1 MDVFLV
7 DALRTPFG
15 SFGGALSGIDA
26 PHLAAYV
33 IKALLDK
40 TGLKGE
46 DVDEVIIGNVVTAG
60 EGQAPAR
67 QAAIY
72 GGIPVSVP
80 AMTINKVCGSG
91 LKSMMLAVGSIKL
104 GDADMV
110 IAGGMENMSS
120 IPYYLKKARFGYRM
134 GDGSVTDGMVYDGLW
149 DPYDNIHMG
158 LITENIAKK
167 HNITRQEQDDFAVR
181 SYKLAQNAQE
191 KIFKDEIVPLTIK
204 QKKGEIIID
213 KDEDPFKV
221 KFDKIPQLRGA
232 FDKEGTVTAANSS
245 TISDGAAIG
254 LLANEDAVRKHNLK
268 PLARVVAYSTYSTK
282 PTLFPE
288 APVGAI
294 KRVLER
300 ANLSIDDIGLFEINE
315 AFAVVVLIAIKELN
329 LDINKVN
336 VNGGA
341 VSIGHPIGASGGR
354 LAATLVKQMQRQNVQ
369 YGLATLCI
377 GGGEAVAVI
386 FEKV

>member
-1 MDVFLV
+1 MNVFLV
-7 DALRTPFG
+7 EALRTPFG
-15 SFGGALSGIDA
+15 SFGGTLSGIDA
-26 PHLAAYV
+26 PHLAAHV
-33 IKALLDK
+33 IKALFKK
-40 TGLKGE
+40 TGLNGE
-46 DVDEVIIGNVVTAG
+46 DIDEVIIGNVVTSG

-72 GGIPVSVP
+72 GGIPTSVP

-91 LKSMMLAVGSIKL
+91 LKSMMLAVGSVKL

-120 IPYYLKKARFGYRM
+120 VPYYLKKARFGYRM
-134 GDGSVTDGMVYDGLW
+134 GDGSITDGMVYDGLW

-158 LITENIAKK
+158 LIAEQIAQK
-167 HNITRQEQDDFAVR
+167 HNITREEQDEYAIR
-181 SYKLAQNAQE
+181 SYKLAQSAQDT
-191 KIFKDEIVPLTIK
+191 IFKDEIVPLTIK
-204 QKKGEIIID
+204 QKKSEIVID

-221 KFDKIPQLRGA
+221 KFDKIANLRGA
-232 FDKEGTVTAANSS
+232 FDKNGTITAANSS

-254 LLANEDAVRKHNLK
+254 ILASENAVSNHNLQ
-268 PLARVVAYSTYSTK
+268 PLARIVAYSTYSTD

-294 KRVLER
+294 KRVLKK
-300 ANLSIDDIGLFEINE
+300 ANLSMDNIGLFEINE
-315 AFAVVVLIAIKELN
+315 AFAVVVLVAIKELK

-354 LAATLVKQMQRQNVQ
+354 LATTLVKQMQRQNIK

-377 GGGEAVAVI
+377 GGGEAVAII

>member
-7 DALRTPFG
+7 EALRTPFG

-26 PHLAAYV
+26 PHLGGRV
-33 IKALLDK
+33 IKALLEK

-46 DVDEVIIGNVVTAG
+46 DIDEVIIGNVVTAG

-72 GGIPVSVP
+72 GGIPVNVP

-104 GDADMV
+104 GDANTV

-134 GDGSVTDGMVYDGLW
+134 VDGSVTDGMVYDGLW
-149 DPYDNIHMG
+149 DPYDDIHMG
-158 LITENIAKK
+158 LITERVVEK
-167 HNITRQEQDDFAVR
+167 HNITRQEQDEFAIR
-181 SYKLAQNAQE
+181 SYKLAQAAQDS
-191 KIFKDEIVPLTIK
+191 IFKDEIVPITVK
-204 QKKGEIIID
+204 QRKGEIIVE
-213 KDEDPFKV
+213 KDEDPFRV
-221 KFDKIPQLRGA
+221 NFDKVPQLKGA
-232 FDKEGTVTAANSS
+232 FDKNGTVTAANSS

-254 LLANEDAVRKHNLK
+254 ILANEEAIHRHNLN

-294 KRVLER
+294 KRALDR

-315 AFAVVVLIAIKELN
+315 AFAAVVLIAIKELG
-329 LDINKVN
+329 LDMDRVN

-354 LAATLVKQMQRQNVQ
+354 LAATLVKQMRRKNVK

>member
-7 DALRTPFG
+7 EALRTPFG
-15 SFGGALSGIDA
+15 SFGGALSSVEA
-26 PHLAAYV
+26 PRLGAHV
-33 IKALLDK
+33 IKALLEK
-40 TGLKGE
+40 TSLRGE
-46 DVDEVIIGNVVTAG
+46 DIDEVIIGNVVTAG

-72 GGIPVSVP
+72 ANIPVSVP

-104 GDADMV
+104 GDANMV

-120 IPYYLKKARFGYRM
+120 VPYYLKKGRFGYRM
-134 GDGSVTDGMVYDGLW
+134 GDGVVTDGMVYDGLW
-149 DPYDNIHMG
+149 DPYNNIHMG
-158 LITENIAKK
+158 LIAEEIAKK
-167 HNITRQEQDDFAVR
+167 HNISREEQDEYAIR
-181 SYKLAQNAQE
+181 SYKLAQAAQDGV
-191 KIFKDEIVPLTIK
+191 FKDEIVPITIK
-204 QKKGEIIID
+204 QKKTETVVD
-213 KDEDPFKV
+213 KDEDPYKV
-221 KFDKIPQLRGA
+221 NFEKVSKLRGA
-232 FDKEGTVTAANSS
+232 FDKNGTVTAANSS

-254 LLANEDAVRKHNLK
+254 LLASEDAVKKHDLK
-268 PLARVVAYSTYSTK
+268 PLARVVAYSTYSTEPK
-282 PTLFPE
+282 LFPE

-315 AFAVVVLIAIKELN
+315 AFAVVVLVAVKELN
-329 LDINKVN
+329 LDIDKVN

-341 VSIGHPIGASGGR
+341 VSVGHPIGASGGR

-377 GGGEAVAVI
+377 GGGEAVAMV
-386 FEKV
+386 FEKA